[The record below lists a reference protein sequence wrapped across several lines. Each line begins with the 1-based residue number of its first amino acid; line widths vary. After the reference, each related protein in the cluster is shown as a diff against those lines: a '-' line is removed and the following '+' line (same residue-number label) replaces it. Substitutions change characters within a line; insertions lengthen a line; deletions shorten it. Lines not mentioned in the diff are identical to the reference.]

1 MTTLHKVVVGLT
13 ALAIVLG
20 VLVLKQ
26 PAIERIIE
34 KQVGAVSGP
43 DLYSP
48 YFSVDG
54 VRHEYR
60 SSPIRTAT
68 TTPCAFKSPEATSTL
83 LSASLQ
89 VNVASSTA
97 TVWTVAKA
105 TSPFAT
111 TTAINSFTL
120 ASALRGTFVQLATTS
135 PGAAD
140 ASVST
145 IAPNTYIVWGLAG
158 IGTSY
163 DSTKLTGQCVAEFI
177 VHI

>member
-1 MTTLHKVVVGLT
+1 MNKKLIGIALVAILVIAVGVKLLPTKV
-13 ALAIVLG
+13 
-20 VLVLKQ
+20 Q
-26 PAIERIIE
+26 ERI
-34 KQVGAVSGP
+34 VGAVASP
-43 DLYSP
+43 ELQSP
-48 YFSVDG
+48 YFTVDG
-54 VRHEYR
+54 VKHEYR

-68 TTPCAFKSPEATSTL
+68 TTPCAFRSPTATSTL

-89 VNVASSTA
+89 VKVASSTA

-105 TSPFAT
+105 NSPYAT

-120 ASALRGTFVQLATTS
+120 ASALQGTFVQMGTTS

-158 IGTSY
+158 IGSSY
-163 DSTKLTGQCVAEFI
+163 DSTKLTGQCVAEFL
-177 VHI
+177 VH